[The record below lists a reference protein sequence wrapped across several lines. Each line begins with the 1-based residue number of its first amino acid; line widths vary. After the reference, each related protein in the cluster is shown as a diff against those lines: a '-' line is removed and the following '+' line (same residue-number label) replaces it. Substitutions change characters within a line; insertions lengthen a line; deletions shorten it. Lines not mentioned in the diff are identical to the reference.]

1 MKAYRGTEI
10 GQPMP
15 AFDATE
21 KVTGTAIYADDLG
34 FARLLHG
41 AVLHSEHAHARIVS
55 IDTSE
60 AEALPG
66 VHAVITYKDSPDVLF
81 NRIMRHAADPIPA
94 TERVL
99 DMIVRHV
106 GDEVAAVAAD
116 TEELAR
122 KAVKLIKVEYEVLP
136 AVLDPEKALQEDSV
150 RLYEEG
156 NLMHTQQ
163 KECGDVDKAL
173 EEAECT
179 VENMVETAMI
189 HHAAIEPHLC
199 IAQWAKNG
207 ELSVWAPI
215 QAVFRIQ
222 LILGKIFSLP
232 YSKIHVHSPLIG
244 GTFGGKDSVMLEPLC
259 LLLSKKAGG
268 RPVKIRYNRKESMLS
283 TYTRHAMRLY
293 GKMGFTKQGKITGF
307 NVDNYM
313 NVGPYCGGSV
323 NVHAAMC
330 GKMFKIYDVPN
341 MRFNG
346 KAAYTNAMVGGAMRG
361 FGSPKVF
368 LCLEHLVNKAAR
380 QLDMDPA
387 LFRRQNLIE
396 AFGEEP
402 GSGAPHGSAQAQ
414 ACLNEG
420 MARFNW
426 CEKWAARKNLED
438 ERYVYGYGVSTAMHG
453 NGVAPFAPDITLAD
467 LMLHEDGSL
476 ILRCAVTD
484 HGAGSN
490 TLMRQIV
497 AEVLQAPMDEVDHVL
512 PSTQSCPYDMG
523 SGASRNTW
531 SAGSSV
537 EKAAVQLKQ
546 MMLET
551 AAIAFECSV
560 DDVQLKDG
568 LFNAPD
574 GRTMTRRDLNAY
586 AYSTQRT
593 KLATLAR
600 YNSDTNAGSYGAHF
614 AKVRIDKQTGEV
626 CVMDYL
632 AMCDI
637 GTPLSPLLLE
647 GQLDGAVM
655 MGLGMVLFEGIQL
668 NEAGTPQN
676 ASFKKY
682 RLPKASDLPNLDVQ
696 FVDNYEEG
704 GPFGGKSVG
713 ESSIVPVVPAIVGA
727 INDALDAELGHLPL
741 TPEKILAALQ
751 SR

>member
-10 GQPMP
+10 GRPMP
-15 AFDATE
+15 AFDAIE
-21 KVTGTAIYADDLG
+21 KVTGTAVYADDLR
-34 FARLLHG
+34 FTRLLHG
-41 AVLHSEHAHARIVS
+41 AVLHSKHAHARIVH
-55 IDTSE
+55 IDTSK

-66 VHAVITYKDSPDVLF
+66 VHAVITHKDSPNILF
-81 NRIMRHAADPIPA
+81 NRIMRCAADPLPA

-99 DMIVRHV
+99 DTIVRHV

-116 TEELAR
+116 TEEIAR
-122 KAVKLIKVEYEVLP
+122 KAVKLIQVEYEVLP
-136 AVLDPEKALQEDSV
+136 SVLDPEEALQKDSV
-150 RLYEEG
+150 QLYEKG

-173 EEAECT
+173 QDAEYT
-179 VENMVETAMI
+179 VENMVETSMI

-207 ELSVWAPI
+207 EISVWEPA

-222 LILGKIFSLP
+222 LMLSKIFSLP
-232 YSKIHVHSPLIG
+232 CSKIHVHSPLIG
-244 GTFGGKDSVMLEPLC
+244 GTFGGKDSVILEPLC
-259 LLLSKKAGG
+259 LLLSKKAGN
-268 RPVKIRYNRKESMLS
+268 RPVKIRYNRTESMVS

-293 GKMGFTKQGKITGF
+293 GKMAFTKQGKITGF
-307 NVDNYM
+307 GIDNYM
-313 NVGPYCGGSV
+313 NVGPYCGGSI
-323 NVHAAMC
+323 NVHVAMC
-330 GKMFKIYDVPN
+330 GKMFKVYDVPN

-346 KAAYTNAMVGGAMRG
+346 KAVYTNTMVGGAMRG

-368 LCLEHLVNKAAR
+368 LCLEQLVNKAAK

-387 LFRRQNLIE
+387 LFRRNNLIE
-396 AFGEEP
+396 PFGKEP
-402 GSGAPHGSAQAQ
+402 GSGAPHGSAQAR
-414 ACLNEG
+414 ACLDEG
-420 MARFNW
+420 MVRFNW
-426 CEKWAARKNLED
+426 CEKWANRKNLED
-438 ERYVYGYGVSTAMHG
+438 ANYVYGYGVSTAMHG

-497 AEVLQAPMDEVDHVL
+497 AEVLQAPMEEIDHVA
-512 PSTQSCPYDMG
+512 PSTQSCLYDMG

-531 SAGSSV
+531 SAGACV
-537 EKAAVQLKQ
+537 EKAAQQLKQ

-551 AAIAFECSV
+551 AAAAFDCKSDEV
-560 DDVQLKDG
+560 TLKNG
-568 LFNAPD
+568 LFVAPD
-574 GRTMTRRDLNAY
+574 GRSMTRRDLNEY
-586 AYSTQRT
+586 AYSVQRT

-614 AKVRIDKQTGEV
+614 AKVRINKQTGEV
-626 CVMDYL
+626 CVVDYL

-668 NEAGTPQN
+668 NQSGVPQN
-676 ASFKKY
+676 ANFKKY

-696 FVDNYEEG
+696 FVDNYEDG

-727 INDALDAELGHLPL
+727 INDALDADLGHLPL
-741 TPEKILAALQ
+741 TPAKILAALH
-751 SR
+751 SS